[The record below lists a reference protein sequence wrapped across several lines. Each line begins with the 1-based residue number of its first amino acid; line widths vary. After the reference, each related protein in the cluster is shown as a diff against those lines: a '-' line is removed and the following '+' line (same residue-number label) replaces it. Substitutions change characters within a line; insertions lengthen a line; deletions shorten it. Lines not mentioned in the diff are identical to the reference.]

1 VAKVYFYHIVREKNA
16 FEWFFEVL
24 VDLEN
29 DNLNDFLEIHTYLTS
44 VKSLEEARRLMDS
57 QGGLVIEDRDPI
69 TGLRTPA
76 HYGRPNLEEIFQDVA
91 NRHNDEHVGVFFCG
105 PQSLSKQLYQHA
117 RTLTRESSTKF
128 HYHKEN
134 F

>member
-57 QGGLVIEDRDPI
+57 QGI
-69 TGLRTPA
+69 
-76 HYGRPNLEEIFQDVA
+76 
-91 NRHNDEHVGVFFCG
+91 
-105 PQSLSKQLYQHA
+105 
-117 RTLTRESSTKF
+117 
-128 HYHKEN
+128 
-134 F
+134 